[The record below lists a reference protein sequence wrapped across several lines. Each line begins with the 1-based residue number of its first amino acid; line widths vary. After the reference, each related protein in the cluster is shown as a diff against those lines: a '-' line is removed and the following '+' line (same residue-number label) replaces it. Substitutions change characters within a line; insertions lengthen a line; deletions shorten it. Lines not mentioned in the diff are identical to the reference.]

1 MRTRT
6 WADAKCQI
14 AQQNEGGASA
24 VPTDREALS
33 LSLSAVL
40 LCQRCRPPSLL
51 PSFPSGWRSRLGF
64 VRPTL
69 HARALPLRS
78 EAASSLIFVFFTQ
91 KSKVGQI
98 LALPRAPCSNQ
109 PSARA
114 AVLWVCLSTAF
125 CRARSAPFLASPPS
139 SPSHSLWS
147 LFGQSI
153 CLSLWSA
160 DRTDMHAFI
169 LYPSIEDELSRRL
182 GGGVMPNFAVKE
194 KTEEGAGDWRMP
206 LALFIP

>member
-1 MRTRT
+1 M
-6 WADAKCQI
+6 AVDAKCQI
-14 AQQNEGGASA
+14 AQQSKEGGASA
-24 VPTDREALS
+24 VPTDREA

-64 VRPTL
+64 VRPTP

-78 EAASSLIFVFFTQ
+78 EAASRLIFVFFTQ

-98 LALPRAPCSNQ
+98 LALPRAPCSNH
-109 PSARA
+109 PSRGCSRI
-114 AVLWVCLSTAF
+114 VGLSTAF

-139 SPSHSLWS
+139 SLSHSLWS

-160 DRTDMHAFI
+160 GRTDMHAFI
-169 LYPSIEDELSRRL
+169 LYPSIEDELRRSY
-182 GGGVMPNFAVKE
+182 A
-194 KTEEGAGDWRMP
+194 
-206 LALFIP
+206 